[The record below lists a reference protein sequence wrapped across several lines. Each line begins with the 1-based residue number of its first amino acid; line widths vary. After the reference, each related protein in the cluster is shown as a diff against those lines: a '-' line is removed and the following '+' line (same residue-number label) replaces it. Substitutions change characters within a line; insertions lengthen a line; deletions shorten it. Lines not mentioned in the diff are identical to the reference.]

1 MEADK
6 QSAVPNLINGD
17 SSSKCSY
24 RWDIAEAVVR
34 TLAVDIVKVFSCIG
48 ARESCKHP
56 LSAMFT

>member
-1 MEADK
+1 M
-6 QSAVPNLINGD
+6 PNLINGD
-17 SSSKCSY
+17 SSSKCSS
-24 RWDIAEAVVR
+24 RLDIAEAVVR